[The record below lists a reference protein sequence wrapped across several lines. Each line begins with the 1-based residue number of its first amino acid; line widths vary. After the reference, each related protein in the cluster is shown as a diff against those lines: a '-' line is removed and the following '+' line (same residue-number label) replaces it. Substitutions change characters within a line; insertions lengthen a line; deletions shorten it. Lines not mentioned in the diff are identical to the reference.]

1 VAAFGL
7 SAILASGF
15 SVGDAGAETTL
26 EGLKG
31 GTVLRIGYANE
42 PPFAFLKDDG
52 TVTGESPE
60 IVKQVMTQMGVTK
73 VEAVLTE
80 WASLIPGLRAKRFD
94 IIAAGMFVLPK
105 RCKQILF
112 TDPHYKLGSAFL
124 VKKGNPKK
132 LHSYADIAENQD
144 SKIAVLAGAVEQD
157 YARGAGIPD
166 DRMLLTPDAAAQ
178 IQAVISGRAD
188 AAAQTALAI
197 QAMADKGG
205 DEVERASPFV
215 NKPEHLGYGGLGF
228 RKEDKALRDAVNTA
242 VQAWLGTP
250 GHLKTIG
257 QFGFTE
263 AELPGGKSAADLC
276 AGG

>member
-1 VAAFGL
+1 
-7 SAILASGF
+7 
-15 SVGDAGAETTL
+15 
-26 EGLKG
+26 
-31 GTVLRIGYANE
+31 
-42 PPFAFLKDDG
+42 
-52 TVTGESPE
+52 
-60 IVKQVMTQMGVTK
+60 
-73 VEAVLTE
+73 
-80 WASLIPGLRAKRFD
+80 
-94 IIAAGMFVLPK
+94 
-105 RCKQILF
+105 
-112 TDPHYKLGSAFL
+112 
-124 VKKGNPKK
+124 
-132 LHSYADIAENQD
+132 
-144 SKIAVLAGAVEQD
+144 
-157 YARGAGIPD
+157 
-166 DRMLLTPDAAAQ
+166 MLLTPDAAAQ